1 MTLGRTFVMVILF
14 IPGLSPAVS
23 LLAADSP
30 QRIRIGFPS
39 HALSILP
46 FYVAK
51 EKGLLQRVGLEAEY
65 IQMRTSIA
73 PQAMINGHI
82 HFHTSPSSGIAAAA
96 SGLPL
101 VVVLN
106 LYNSTPWI
114 LITAKEVHKPQ
125 DLIGKKVAISGI
137 RTSSYYFVLAGF
149 KKMGIAERQI
159 GLITTGGTASSFAAL
174 TSHQV
179 AGAVLSPP
187 FDDKAVSL
195 GFQKFLFLGDLA
207 DIPYVGLVTT
217 QSEIQAQRDRVQ
229 KTAGAL
235 LEAVSWLRS
244 NRAEGIK
251 MIAEKFTLDQGEAER
266 SYDAMIAL
274 MTRDGR
280 LSPKI
285 VLGYLHILRQERPIP
300 PDLDPQ
306 RFTDFTMLPAGRRF

>member
-1 MTLGRTFVMVILF
+1 MIFRKIFLAAILLV
-14 IPGLSPAVS
+14 PGLFFSGSV
-23 LLAADSP
+23 LAADSA
-30 QRIRIGFPS
+30 QRIRIGYPS

-51 EKGLLQRVGLEAEY
+51 EKELLQKVGLEAEY
-65 IQMRTSIA
+65 IQMRTAIA
-73 PQAMINGHI
+73 PQAMINGDI
-82 HFHTSPSSGIAAAA
+82 NFHTSPSSGIAAAA

-106 LYNSTPWI
+106 LYNGTPWT
-114 LITAKEVHKPQ
+114 LVTGKEINKPQ
-125 DLIGKKVAISGI
+125 DFIGKKVAISGL
-137 RTSSYYFVLAGF
+137 RTSSYYFAMAGF
-149 KKMGIAERQI
+149 KKI
-159 GLITTGGTASSFAAL
+159 GMDDKDVGFIFTGGTASSFAAL
-174 TSHQV
+174 TSNQV

-195 GFQKFLFLGDLA
+195 GFKKFLFLGDLA

-217 QSEIQAQRDRVQ
+217 QSEIRGQRDRVQ

-244 NRAEGIK
+244 NRLEGMK
-251 MIAEKFTLDQGEAER
+251 MIAEKFKLNQGEAER
-266 SYDAMIAL
+266 SYDTLVAL

-280 LSPKI
+280 LSSKI
-285 VLGYLHILRQERPIP
+285 VRGYLDILRQERPLP

-306 RFTDFTMLPAGRRF
+306 KFTDFTMLPAGRRF

>member
-1 MTLGRTFVMVILF
+1 MAVTLLVHGLF
-14 IPGLSPAVS
+14 FSGFI
-23 LLAADSP
+23 LAADSP

-51 EKGLLQRVGLEAEY
+51 ERGFLQKVGLEAEY

-73 PQAMINGHI
+73 PQAMINGDI
-82 HFHTSPSSGIAAAA
+82 NFHTSPSSGIAAAA

-106 LYNSTPWI
+106 LYNGTPWT
-114 LITAKEVHKPQ
+114 LVTSKEMNRPQ
-125 DLIGKKVAISGI
+125 DFIGKKVAISGI
-137 RTSSYYFVLAGF
+137 RTSSYYFALAGF
-149 KKMGIAERQI
+149 KKMGIDDKDVSFI
-159 GLITTGGTASSFAAL
+159 FTGGTASSFAAL
-174 TSHQV
+174 TSNQV
-179 AGAVLSPP
+179 AAVVLSPP
-187 FDDKAVSL
+187 FDDKAISL
-195 GFQKFLFLGDLA
+195 GFKKFLFLGDLA

-217 QSEIQAQRDRVQ
+217 HAEIRGQRERVQ

-244 NRAEGIK
+244 NRWEGIK
-251 MIAEKFTLDQGEAER
+251 MIAEKFKLNQGEAEH
-266 SYDAMIAL
+266 SYDTLVVL

-280 LSPKI
+280 LSSKI
-285 VLGYLHILRQERPIP
+285 VRGYLDILRQERPVP

-306 RFTDFTMLPAGRRF
+306 KFTDFSMLPGR

>member
-1 MTLGRTFVMVILF
+1 MILRKIFLVVTLLVPALLL
-14 IPGLSPAVS
+14 PGSI
-23 LLAADSP
+23 LAADNSG
-30 QRIRIGFPS
+30 RIRIGFPS
-39 HALSILP
+39 HALFILP

-51 EKGLLQRVGLEAEY
+51 EKGLLQKAELEAEY

-73 PQAMINGHI
+73 PQAMINGNI
-82 HFHTSPSSGIAAAA
+82 NFHTSPSSGIAAAA

-114 LITAKEVHKPQ
+114 LVTAKEIHNPQ
-125 DLIGKKVAISGI
+125 DFIGKKVAISGI

-149 KKMGIAERQI
+149 KKMGIDEKQI

-187 FDDKAVSL
+187 FDDKAVSV
-195 GFQKFLFLGDLA
+195 GFKKFLFLGDLA

-217 QSEIQAQRDRVQ
+217 QSEIRRQRDRVQ

-235 LEAVSWLRS
+235 LESVSWLRS
-244 NRAEGIK
+244 NRLEGIK
-251 MIAEKFTLDQGEAER
+251 MIAEKFKLNQGEAER
-266 SYDAMIAL
+266 SYDTLTDL

-280 LSPKI
+280 LSSKI
-285 VLGYLHILRQERPIP
+285 VRGYLDILRQERPIP

-306 RFTDFTMLPAGRRF
+306 KFTDFSILPGR